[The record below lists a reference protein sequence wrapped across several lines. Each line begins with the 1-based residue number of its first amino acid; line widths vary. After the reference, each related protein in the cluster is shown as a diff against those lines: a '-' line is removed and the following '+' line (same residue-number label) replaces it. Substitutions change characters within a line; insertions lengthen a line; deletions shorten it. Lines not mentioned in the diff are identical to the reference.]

1 MRKAFSLIELI
12 VVLAMIII
20 VGASMILGASM
31 IGKPVAVHD
40 DVVIKVQEKF
50 PNPLG
55 DGSGEVEYRI
65 VAADGRIVITYDA
78 ALYAGLVKDKTY
90 KVRCEEYSD
99 GPFVVVAVIEENPT
113 QF

>member
-1 MRKAFSLIELI
+1 MRKAFTVVELL
-12 VVLAMIII
+12 VVVGILALLAGIFI
-20 VGASMILGASM
+20 SS
-31 IGKPVAVHD
+31 IGGTSPVAEHD
-40 DVVIKVQEKF
+40 IVIKVQEKF

-65 VAADGRIVITYDA
+65 VGEDGRTIITYDA
-78 ALYAGLVKDKTY
+78 ALYAGLKKDKSY

-99 GPFVVVAVIEENPT
+99 GSFVVVAILEEDPT